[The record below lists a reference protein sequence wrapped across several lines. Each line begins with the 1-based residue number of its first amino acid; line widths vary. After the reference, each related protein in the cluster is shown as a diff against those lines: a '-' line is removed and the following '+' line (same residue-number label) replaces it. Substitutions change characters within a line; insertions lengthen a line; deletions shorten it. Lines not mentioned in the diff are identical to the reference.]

1 MIWVINTNT
10 NQCRIYNYDKTPAK
24 LTLIKEIIHP
34 ENRMKKSE
42 YLTSDKP
49 GRYRASNSAQG
60 TYSQD
65 TDPKDVAI
73 DNFAREIA
81 KELNHGR
88 TSKTFEKLI
97 LITPPHMEGLLQHHL
112 DKHVK
117 NLVVHNIQKDLLH
130 LSDHELLEYL
140 QINTKYPGQ
149 FSG

>member
-10 NQCRIYNYDKTPAK
+10 NQCRIYDYHKKPAK
-24 LTLIKEIIHP
+24 LALVKEISHP

-49 GRYRASNSAQG
+49 GHYRTSSSAHG

-73 DNFAREIA
+73 DDFAREIA
-81 KELNHGR
+81 RELNHGR
-88 TSKTFEKLI
+88 TTNTFEKLI
-97 LITPPHMEGLLQHHL
+97 LITPPHMEGLLHHHL

-117 NLVVHNIQKDLLH
+117 DLVIHNIQKDLIH

-140 QINTKYPGQ
+140 QKNAK